1 MRTLTVRASKKYKIY
16 VTRDLSRF
24 KECVLPIVTGERV
37 ALIADSEALRLH
49 GKSVKTLFSDKK
61 LFVYVIEQGE
71 SSKNLVNYGK
81 LLNALANDGFTRND
95 CVVAFGGGMVGDLA
109 AFVASTYMRGIKLIA
124 VPTTLLSMVDSSVGG
139 KTAVNLEKGK
149 NLCGSFYQP
158 NAVYINLGFL
168 STLPEREKESGMGE
182 VVKYSYLSKRDNIGL
197 DGVITEKLI
206 YDCLKIKAEIVSADE
221 RENGM
226 RKLLNFGHTVG
237 HAIERLSDFRLSH
250 GLCVAKGMKYAIA
263 LSGVYFGLEK
273 ANIEKLNDRLG
284 YFSDLSCEYS
294 AEQLQKVI
302 LSDKKSDG
310 ESVSFVLINK
320 DGNAETV
327 KIPVDGITDF
337 IKKGERFL

>member
-16 VTRDLSRF
+16 VAGDLSRF
-24 KECVLPIVTGERV
+24 GECVLPIVTGERV
-37 ALIADSEALRLH
+37 ALIADSEAMSIH
-49 GKSVKTLFSDKK
+49 GQSVKTLFADKK
-61 LFVYVIEQGE
+61 TFVYEVRHGE

-81 LLNALANDGFTRND
+81 LLNSLANDGFTRSD

-182 VVKYSYLSKRDNIGL
+182 VVKYSYLSKDKNIRT

-206 YDCLKIKAEIVSADE
+206 YDCLKIKAEIVCADE
-221 RENGM
+221 RENGI

-237 HAIERLSDFRLSH
+237 HAIERLSDFNLSH
-250 GLCVAKGMKYAIA
+250 GLCVAKGMKYTIA

-273 ANIEKLNDRLG
+273 EYIEKLNDRLA

-294 AEQLQKVI
+294 AEQLQNVI

-310 ESVSFVLINK
+310 ENVGFVLIN
-320 DGNAETV
+320 AEGKAEIV
-327 KIPVDGITDF
+327 KIPVDGITEF
-337 IKKGERFL
+337 IKKGERLL